1 MNCQQKAIA
10 HGKNPPRF
18 DETTRSQTKTSGLS
32 FLTSSVFNLTLPR
45 KSHGARKILV
55 DFCLVRSLSVTIGR
69 VQENI
74 DARQSEIAF
83 SYDEAHAHK
92 KQYET
97 NKTIPQI
104 LCSLCVQCVPLRRTS
119 SETFCLWRR
128 EKIINERI
136 TKRQSPSHVIK
147 IDDIQWLSHFCQGTR
162 TETTTKTK
170 GRKNNTRKTTA
181 QRNWTDEEASYERSR
196 ETQREEE
203 ARKIGK
209 NQEKTKQRQ

>member
-55 DFCLVRSLSVTIGR
+55 DFCLVRSLSVTISR

-92 KQYET
+92 KTIRNEQNNST
-97 NKTIPQI
+97 NSLFAVRQMCSIEANIFWDILSVKTW
-104 LCSLCVQCVPLRRTS
+104 
-119 SETFCLWRR
+119 EDH
-128 EKIINERI
+128 K
-136 TKRQSPSHVIK
+136 
-147 IDDIQWLSHFCQGTR
+147 
-162 TETTTKTK
+162 
-170 GRKNNTRKTTA
+170 RKNYQAPVAFTRHKNWWYSMA
-181 QRNWTDEEASYERSR
+181 KPFLPRHANRNND
-196 ETQREEE
+196 
-203 ARKIGK
+203 K
-209 NQEKTKQRQ
+209 NKRTKK